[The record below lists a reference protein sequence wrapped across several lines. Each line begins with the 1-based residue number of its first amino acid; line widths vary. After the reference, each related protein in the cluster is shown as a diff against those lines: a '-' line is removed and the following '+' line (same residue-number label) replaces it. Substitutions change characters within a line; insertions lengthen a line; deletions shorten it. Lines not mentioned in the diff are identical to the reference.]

1 MRFIIR
7 DNEEAASAY
16 VASYIV
22 DRINHF
28 APTPEHPFVL
38 GLPTGSTPLGVYKN
52 LVEKYKA
59 GEVSFEN
66 VVTFNMDEYIG
77 IPRDH
82 PESYHSFMWKHF
94 FSHVNIHP
102 SNVYILDGNAPN
114 LEAECVEYEAKIQ
127 AAGGIDLFLAG
138 MGEDGHIAFNEP
150 GSSLASRTRVKT
162 LAYGTILANSRFFDD
177 DLEKVPKMALTVGV
191 QTVLE
196 AREVVVLA
204 LGARKAIALQRC
216 VEQGVNHMWTL
227 SALQLHPHS
236 MIVCDEDATLELQV
250 KTVKYFKD
258 IEHVARAQGFEQILP
273 SKIRTGPATVPTTIV
288 TDDNEFP
295 APTIQTPQPTTSRL
309 LRATPATEYP
319 VRSRSPSPDLFAPRR
334 HLRPVSPPA
343 VNGFVNNGTVNGTV
357 NGSANGSAVVD
368 EFAENTEHYTTLPV
382 PVPVPVPSRSP
393 SPDLVPDRMASRIG
407 DPALLRRA
415 TPNPESQRPRSP
427 GLPNSVPLMNGIKA

>member
-1 MRFIIR
+1 MRFFIKE
-7 DNEEAASAY
+7 DAAAASAH
-16 VASYIV
+16 VANYIV

-28 APTPEHPFVL
+28 GPTPAHPFVL
-38 GLPTGSTPLGVYKN
+38 GLPTGSTPLGVYKA

-102 SNVYILDGNAPN
+102 SNVNILNGNAPN
-114 LEAECVEYEAKIQ
+114 LESECVQYEEKIKS
-127 AAGGIDLFLAG
+127 AGGIDLFLAG

-162 LAYGTILANSRFFDD
+162 LAYGTILANSRFFDN
-177 DLEKVPKMALTVGV
+177 DLDKVPKMALTVGV

-196 AREVVVLA
+196 AREVVVMA
-204 LGARKAIALQRC
+204 LGARKALALQRC

-258 IEHVARAQGFEQILP
+258 IEQVARSQGFEQILP
-273 SKIRTGPATVPTTIV
+273 SKIRTGPTKVPTTVV
-288 TDDNEFP
+288 TDDFP
-295 APTIQTPQPTTSRL
+295 AATIHSPQPTTSRL
-309 LRATPATEYP
+309 LRATPASEYP
-319 VRSRSPSPDLFAPRR
+319 LRSRSPSPDCVSR
-334 HLRPVSPPA
+334 HLRTSSDTEQTL
-343 VNGFVNNGTVNGTV
+343 GTEYSVI
-357 NGSANGSAVVD
+357 
-368 EFAENTEHYTTLPV
+368 
-382 PVPVPVPSRSP
+382 SRSTT
-393 SPDLVPDRMASRIG
+393 PDFMPDRMASRIG
-407 DPALLRRA
+407 DPALLRRT
-415 TPNPESQRPRSP
+415 TPNPESQLQ
-427 GLPNSVPLMNGIKA
+427 LPIMRTGVRV